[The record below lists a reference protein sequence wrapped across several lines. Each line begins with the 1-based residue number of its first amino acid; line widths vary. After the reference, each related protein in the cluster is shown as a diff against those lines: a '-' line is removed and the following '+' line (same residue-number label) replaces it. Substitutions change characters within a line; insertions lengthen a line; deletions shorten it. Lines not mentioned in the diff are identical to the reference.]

1 MSLQNQFSKFHD
13 KIKLGR
19 EDDSY
24 REARTKDSSIL
35 DDLRDEFKNAGYP
48 IIETFIQGS
57 FSTHTGIKHPV
68 ADFDI
73 DRAVVIDA
81 DNAPN
86 DPVEVKK
93 LVLKVL
99 EKRGFKNAR
108 IKKPCVTADYIN
120 LNLHIDIV
128 IYRKRGQQYE
138 LAIGKLNSNVENREW
153 SPAEPKKLIEHINDS
168 SQYIGSADLKNR
180 QVKRLVRYVKRWR
193 DEKFGQN
200 VGKKVFSIGLTLM
213 LKDKFRPSISYDGK
227 VNDLQSLRDTISAIL
242 NANYFQSV
250 DYSKYKVNVQL
261 PVQPYRNVF
270 ENSSIDTGT
279 QLYNK
284 LNAMLTKL
292 DQALNEDS
300 LSKQCEILQGLF
312 GDDFEVPEKEQDSN
326 AKKVAYS
333 SAGVV
338 GTSQG
343 A

>member
-138 LAIGKLNSNVENREW
+138 LAVGKLNSNVENREW

-200 VGKKVFSIGLTLM
+200 VGKKVFSIGTPL
-213 LKDKFRPSISYDGK
+213 
-227 VNDLQSLRDTISAIL
+227 IL
-242 NANYFQSV
+242 LIASF
-250 DYSKYKVNVQL
+250 
-261 PVQPYRNVF
+261 
-270 ENSSIDTGT
+270 T
-279 QLYNK
+279 
-284 LNAMLTKL
+284 
-292 DQALNEDS
+292 
-300 LSKQCEILQGLF
+300 
-312 GDDFEVPEKEQDSN
+312 SN
-326 AKKVAYS
+326 CS
-333 SAGVV
+333 GSG
-338 GTSQG
+338 
-343 A
+343 

>member
-138 LAIGKLNSNVENREW
+138 LAVGKLNSNVENREW

>member
-138 LAIGKLNSNVENREW
+138 LAVGKLNSNVENREW

-200 VGKKVFSIGLTLM
+200 FGKKVFSIGLTLM

>member
-19 EDDSY
+19 EDDTY
-24 REARTKDSSIL
+24 RDARSKDSSIL

-57 FSTHTGIKHPV
+57 LSTHTGIKHPV

-81 DNAPN
+81 DNAPD

-108 IKKPCVTADYIN
+108 IKKPCVTADYMN

-138 LAIGKLNSNVENREW
+138 LAVGKLNSNAENRVW
-153 SPAEPKKLIEHINDS
+153 SPSEPKKLIEHINDS
-168 SQYIGSADLKNR
+168 SQYIGSADLKIR

-213 LKDKFRPSISYDGK
+213 LKDKFRPSISNDGK
-227 VNDLQSLRDTISAIL
+227 VSDLQSLRDTISAIL
-242 NANYFQSV
+242 NANYFQWV
-250 DYSKYKVNVQL
+250 DDGKYKVNVRL

-284 LNAMLTKL
+284 LNAMLAKL
-292 DQALNEDS
+292 DQALSQNS
-300 LSKQCEILQGLF
+300 FPKQF
-312 GDDFEVPEKEQDSN
+312 
-326 AKKVAYS
+326 
-333 SAGVV
+333 
-338 GTSQG
+338 
-343 A
+343 

>member
-138 LAIGKLNSNVENREW
+138 LAVGKLNSNVENREW

-300 LSKQCEILQGLF
+300 LSKQCEILQELF

>member
-48 IIETFIQGS
+48 IIDTFIQGS

-99 EKRGFKNAR
+99 EKRGFTNAR

-138 LAIGKLNSNVENREW
+138 LAVGKLNSNVENREW

-200 VGKKVFSIGLTLM
+200 IGKKVFSIGLTLM

-250 DYSKYKVNVQL
+250 DYGKYKVNVQL

-300 LSKQCEILQGLF
+300 LHKQCEILQGLF

-326 AKKVAYS
+326 AKKS
-333 SAGVV
+333 GL
-338 GTSQG
+338 Q
-343 A
+343 

>member
-1 MSLQNQFSKFHD
+1 MSIQVKFSKFHD

-19 EDDSY
+19 EDDIY
-24 REARTKDSSIL
+24 REARSKDSSIL
-35 DDLRDEFKNAGYP
+35 DDLRNEFKNAGYP
-48 IIETFIQGS
+48 IVENFIQGS

-81 DNAPN
+81 DNAPD
-86 DPVEVKK
+86 DPIEVKK

-99 EKRGFKNAR
+99 EKRGFKNAK
-108 IKKPCVTADYIN
+108 IKKPCVTADYMN

-128 IYRKRGQQYE
+128 IYRRCGEQYE
-138 LAIGKLNSNVENREW
+138 LAVGKLNSKAENRVW

-168 SQYIGSADLKNR
+168 SQYIGSADLKIR
-180 QVKRLVRYVKRWR
+180 QVKRLVRYLKRWR
-193 DEKFGQN
+193 DERFGQN

-213 LKDKFRPSISYDGK
+213 LKDKFRPSISDDGK
-227 VNDLQSLRDTISAIL
+227 VSDLQSLRDTVSAIL
-242 NANYFQSV
+242 NANYFQWV
-250 DYSKYKVNVQL
+250 DVGKYKVNVRL
-261 PVQPYRNVF
+261 PVQPFRNVF
-270 ENSSIDTGT
+270 ENSSVDTGT

-300 LSKQCEILQGLF
+300 VRKQCEILQGLF
-312 GDDFEVPEKEQDSN
+312 GDDFEVPEKEQENS

>member
-1 MSLQNQFSKFHD
+1 MSVQNKFIKFHD

-19 EDDSY
+19 EDEAY
-24 REARTKDSSIL
+24 REARAKDNSIL
-35 DDLRDEFKNAGYP
+35 DELKTEFKNAGYP

-57 FSTHTGIKHPV
+57 LSMYTGIKHPE

-81 DNAPN
+81 DSAPD

-99 EKRGFKNAR
+99 EKRGFKNAK
-108 IKKPCVTADYIN
+108 IKKPCVTADYMN

-128 IYRKRGQQYE
+128 IYRKRDERYE
-138 LAIGKLNSNVENREW
+138 LAVGKLNSNAENRAW
-153 SPAEPKKLIEHINDS
+153 SPSEPKKLIQHVNDS
-168 SQYIGSADLKNR
+168 SQYIGSADLKIR

-213 LKDKFRPSISYDGK
+213 LKDKFCPSISDDGK
-227 VNDLQSLRDTISAIL
+227 VSDLQSLRDTVSAIL
-242 NANYFQSV
+242 NANYFQWV
-250 DYSKYKVNVQL
+250 EDAKYKVNVRL

-300 LSKQCEILQGLF
+300 LRKQCEILQGLF
-312 GDDFEVPEKEQDSN
+312 GGDFEVPEKEQDSN

>member
-48 IIETFIQGS
+48 IIDTFIQGS

-138 LAIGKLNSNVENREW
+138 LAVGKLNSNVENREW
-153 SPAEPKKLIEHINDS
+153 SPAEPKKLIEHINNS
-168 SQYIGSADLKNR
+168 SQYIGSADLKIR

-250 DYSKYKVNVQL
+250 DYGKYKVNVQL

-284 LNAMLTKL
+284 LNSMLTKL

-300 LSKQCEILQGLF
+300 LCKQCEILQGLF

-326 AKKVAYS
+326 AKKVTYS

>member
-1 MSLQNQFSKFHD
+1 MSVQHKFIKFHD

-19 EDDSY
+19 EDEAY
-24 REARTKDSSIL
+24 REARAKDNSIS
-35 DDLRDEFKNAGYP
+35 DELKAELKNAGYP

-57 FSTHTGIKHPV
+57 LSMHTGIKHPE

-81 DNAPN
+81 DCAPD

-99 EKRGFKNAR
+99 EKRGFKNAK
-108 IKKPCVTADYIN
+108 IKKPCVTADYMN

-128 IYRKRGQQYE
+128 IYRKLGQQYE
-138 LAIGKLNSNVENREW
+138 LAVGKLNSNAENRVW

-168 SQYIGSADLKNR
+168 SQYIGSADLKIR

-193 DEKFGQN
+193 DGKFGQN

-213 LKDKFRPSISYDGK
+213 LKDKFHPSINNDGK
-227 VNDLQSLRDTISAIL
+227 VSDLQSLRDTVSAIL
-242 NANYFQSV
+242 NANYFQWV
-250 DYSKYKVNVQL
+250 DDGKYKVNVRL

-284 LNAMLTKL
+284 LNSMLTKL

-300 LSKQCEILQGLF
+300 LRKQCEILQELF
-312 GDDFEVPEKEQDSN
+312 GADFEVPENEQDSN

>member
-1 MSLQNQFSKFHD
+1 MSVQNKFIKFHD

-19 EDDSY
+19 EDEAY
-24 REARTKDSSIL
+24 REARAKDNSIL
-35 DDLRDEFKNAGYP
+35 DELKTEFKNAGYP

-57 FSTHTGIKHPV
+57 LSMYTGIKHPV

-81 DNAPN
+81 DSAPD

-99 EKRGFKNAR
+99 EKRGFKNAK
-108 IKKPCVTADYIN
+108 IKKPCVTADYMN

-128 IYRKRGQQYE
+128 IYRKRDEQYE
-138 LAIGKLNSNVENREW
+138 LAVGKLNSNAENRVW
-153 SPAEPKKLIEHINDS
+153 SPSEPKKLIQHVNDS
-168 SQYIGSADLKNR
+168 SQYIGSADLKIR
-180 QVKRLVRYVKRWR
+180 QVKRLIRYVKRWR

-213 LKDKFRPSISYDGK
+213 LKDKFRPSISNDGK
-227 VNDLQSLRDTISAIL
+227 VSDLQSLRDTVSAIL
-242 NANYFQSV
+242 NANYFQWV
-250 DYSKYKVNVQL
+250 DDGKYKVNVRL

-300 LSKQCEILQGLF
+300 LRKQCEILQGLF

>member
-1 MSLQNQFSKFHD
+1 MSLQNKFSKFHD

-19 EDDSY
+19 EDDAY
-24 REARTKDSSIL
+24 KEARVKDNSIL
-35 DDLRDEFKNAGYP
+35 DELKAEFKSAGYP
-48 IIETFIQGS
+48 IIDTFIQGS
-57 FSTHTGIKHPV
+57 LSTYTGIKHPV
-68 ADFDI
+68 DDFDI
-73 DRAVVIDA
+73 DRAVVIDT
-81 DNAPN
+81 DNAPD

-108 IKKPCVTADYIN
+108 IKKPCVTADYKN

-128 IYRKRGQQYE
+128 IYRKSGEQYE
-138 LAIGKLNSNVENREW
+138 LAVGKLNSSEDNRKW

-168 SQYIGSADLKNR
+168 SQYIGSADLKIK
-180 QVKRLVRYVKRWR
+180 QFKRLVRYIKRWR
-193 DEKFGQN
+193 DEKFGQT

-213 LKDKFRPSISYDGK
+213 LKEEFHPAISNEGK
-227 VNDLQSLRDTISAIL
+227 VDDLQSLRDTVSAII
-242 NANYFQSV
+242 NGNYFQWAG
-250 DYSKYKVNVQL
+250 DSKYKVNVYL

-284 LNAMLTKL
+284 FRTLLTKL
-292 DQALNEDS
+292 DQALEEDS
-300 LSKQCEILQGLF
+300 LRKQCEILQGQF
-312 GDDFEVPEKEQDSN
+312 GNDFEVPEKEQSN
-326 AKKVAYS
+326 NAGKIAYS

>member
-1 MSLQNQFSKFHD
+1 MSLQNQLSKFHD
-13 KIKLGR
+13 IIKLGR
-19 EDDSY
+19 EDDTY

-48 IIETFIQGS
+48 IIDTFIQGS

-73 DRAVVIDA
+73 DRALVIDA
-81 DNAPN
+81 DNTPD

-138 LAIGKLNSNVENREW
+138 LAVGKLNSNVENREW
-153 SPAEPKKLIEHINDS
+153 SPAEQKKLIEHINDS
-168 SQYIGSADLKNR
+168 SQYIGSADLKIR

-213 LKDKFRPSISYDGK
+213 LKDKFRPSISHDGK

-242 NANYFQSV
+242 NANYFQCV
-250 DYSKYKVNVQL
+250 DYGKYKVNVQL

-300 LSKQCEILQGLF
+300 LRKQCEILHRLF
-312 GDDFEVPEKEQDSN
+312 GDDFEVPEKKQDSN

>member
-1 MSLQNQFSKFHD
+1 MSLQNQLSKFHD

-48 IIETFIQGS
+48 IIDTFIQGS

-138 LAIGKLNSNVENREW
+138 LAVGKLNSNIENREW

-168 SQYIGSADLKNR
+168 SQYIGSTDLKIR

-250 DYSKYKVNVQL
+250 DYGKYKVNVQL

-279 QLYNK
+279 HLYNK

-300 LSKQCEILQGLF
+300 LRKQCEILQGLF

>member
-1 MSLQNQFSKFHD
+1 MSLQNRFTNFHN
-13 KIKLGR
+13 KLKLTR

-24 REARTKDSSIL
+24 RDARTKDKSIL
-35 DDLRDEFKNAGYP
+35 DALKVEFKSAGYP
-48 IIETFIQGS
+48 IVDTFKQGS

-68 ADFDI
+68 EDFDI
-73 DRAVVIDA
+73 DRALVIDA
-81 DNAPN
+81 DTAPD

-99 EKRGFKNAR
+99 EKRGFKNAK
-108 IKKPCVTADYIN
+108 IKKPCVTADYKN

-128 IYRKRGQQYE
+128 VYRRRGDEYE
-138 LAIGKLNSNVENREW
+138 LAVGKLNSNEKNREW
-153 SPAEPKKLIEHINDS
+153 SLSEPKKLIEHINDS
-168 SQYIGSADLKNR
+168 SQLIGSADLKIK
-180 QVKRLVRYVKRWR
+180 QFKRLVRYIKRWR
-193 DEKFGQN
+193 DEKFGQT

-213 LKDKFRPSISYDGK
+213 LKEKFQPAISNEGK
-227 VNDLQSLRDTISAIL
+227 VDDLQSLRDTVSAII
-242 NANYFQSV
+242 NGNYFHWAGDSQ
-250 DYSKYKVNVQL
+250 YKVNVCL

-284 LNAMLTKL
+284 FRTLLTKL
-292 DQALNEDS
+292 DQALEEDS
-300 LSKQCEILQGLF
+300 LSKQCKILQEQF
-312 GDDFEVPEKEQDSN
+312 GNDFEVPEKEHSN
-326 AKKVAYS
+326 SAGKIAYS

>member
-19 EDDSY
+19 EDDPY

-81 DNAPN
+81 DNAPD

-108 IKKPCVTADYIN
+108 IKKPCVTADYIHS
-120 LNLHIDIV
+120 NLHIDIV
-128 IYRKRGQQYE
+128 IYRNQDQHYE
-138 LAIGKLNSNVENREW
+138 LAVGKFNSNVENREW
-153 SPAEPKKLIEHINDS
+153 SRAEPKKLIEHINDS
-168 SQYIGSADLKNR
+168 SQYIGSADLKTR

-193 DEKFGQN
+193 DEKFEQN

-227 VNDLQSLRDTISAIL
+227 VNDLQSLRDTVSAIL
-242 NANYFQSV
+242 NADYFQRV
-250 DYSKYKVNVQL
+250 DDGKYKVNVQL

-284 LNAMLTKL
+284 LNAMLAKL

-300 LSKQCEILQGLF
+300 LRKQCEILQGLL